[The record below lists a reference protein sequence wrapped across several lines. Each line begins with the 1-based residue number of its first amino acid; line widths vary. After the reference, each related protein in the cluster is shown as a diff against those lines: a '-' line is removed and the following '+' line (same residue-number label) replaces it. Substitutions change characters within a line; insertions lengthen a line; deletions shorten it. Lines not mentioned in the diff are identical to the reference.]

1 MTHSATTE
9 PRRAR
14 RAESGGGR
22 RRARKG
28 RRRWGR
34 IVLLSLLVLLLAAG
48 GTGYWLYRG
57 LDGNIDG
64 VDLDEALGDD
74 RPEKLPTSGQN
85 LLVLGS
91 DSRAGDNA
99 SLGTGKVSGAR
110 SDTALV
116 VHIPEGRDQAVAVS
130 IPRDT
135 LVSRPECTA
144 SDGTAHPAADRVMF
158 NSVYSLA
165 GPACVVKT
173 VEKMSGVRMDHYM
186 EIDFAGFKGL
196 VDAIGGVTVTV
207 DEPIRDSASGL
218 DLSAGTHRL
227 NGTESLA
234 FVRTRHGVG
243 DGSDL
248 GRIGLQQQFMIAL
261 LSEIKQQDLLG
272 SPTKT
277 YKIADTLTSAL
288 TTDSELASLTS
299 LADFARS
306 MNGVDPASMET
317 IMLPVAYD
325 KTDPNRVVAAEPQ
338 ATELWKA
345 IRSDSPVPSPPRSP
359 RRPAADR
366 AGPPAAGRQCPS
378 VCHRVRARPVPGS
391 WRATFGTPSGP
402 SSATTTRPRPSR
414 ARAGA
419 PWQGSASAY
428 HQKPPAS
435 FSVPPMP
442 STAVPSWSR

>member
-1 MTHSATTE
+1 MTTSATTE
-9 PRRAR
+9 SRRVQPD
-14 RAESGGGR
+14 SGGGR
-22 RRARKG
+22 RRAQRP

-48 GTGYWLYRG
+48 GTGYWLYSD
-57 LDGNIDG
+57 LNGNIDG
-64 VDLDEALGDD
+64 VDLDKALGED

-91 DSRAGDNA
+91 DSRGGANA

-135 LVSRPECTA
+135 LVTRPECA
-144 SDGTAHPAADRVMF
+144 KSDGSTLPAAERVMF
-158 NSVYSLA
+158 NSVYSTA

-207 DEPIRDSASGL
+207 DEPIKDTSSGL
-218 DLSAGTHRL
+218 DLSAGTHKL
-227 NGTESLA
+227 DGTDSLA
-234 FVRTRHGVG
+234 FVRTRHGIG

-261 LSEIKQQDLLG
+261 LSEVKRQDLFG

-288 TTDSELASLTS
+288 TTDAELASLTS
-299 LADFARS
+299 LAKFARS
-306 MNGVDPASMET
+306 MNGVDPATMET

-325 KTDPNRVVAAEPQ
+325 KVDPNRVVAAQPQ
-338 ATELWKA
+338 AEQLWKA
-345 IRSDSPVPSPPRSP
+345 IRSDAEIPESAKKSP
-359 RRPAADR
+359 
-366 AGPPAAGRQCPS
+366 
-378 VCHRVRARPVPGS
+378 
-391 WRATFGTPSGP
+391 ATGG
-402 SSATTTRPRPSR
+402 
-414 ARAGA
+414 
-419 PWQGSASAY
+419 
-428 HQKPPAS
+428 
-435 FSVPPMP
+435 
-442 STAVPSWSR
+442 

>member
-14 RAESGGGR
+14 RAAPDGGR
-22 RRARKG
+22 RAPRR

-34 IVLLSLLVLLLAAG
+34 IVLLSLVVLLLALG
-48 GTGYWLYRG
+48 GTGYWLYSG
-57 LDGNIDG
+57 LNGNIDG
-64 VDLDEALGDD
+64 VDLDKALGTD

-99 SLGTGKVSGAR
+99 SLGTGKVAGAR

-116 VHIPEGRDQAVAVS
+116 VHIPEGRKQAVAVS

-135 LVSRPECTA
+135 LVTRPECEK
-144 SDGTAHPAADRVMF
+144 SDGSALPEAERVMF
-158 NSVYSLA
+158 NSVYSQA

-196 VDAIGGVTVTV
+196 VDAIGGVPVTV
-207 DEPIRDSASGL
+207 EEPIKDAESGL
-218 DLSAGTHRL
+218 DLSAGTHTL
-227 NGTESLA
+227 DGTESLA

-248 GRIGLQQQFMIAL
+248 GRIGLQQQFLIAL
-261 LSEIKQQDLLG
+261 LSEVKKQDLLG

-277 YKIADTLTSAL
+277 YKIADSLTTAL

-306 MNGVDPASMET
+306 MNGVDPATMET

-345 IRSDSPVPSPPRSP
+345 VRSDSEIPESAKKSP
-359 RRPAADR
+359 
-366 AGPPAAGRQCPS
+366 
-378 VCHRVRARPVPGS
+378 
-391 WRATFGTPSGP
+391 ATGG
-402 SSATTTRPRPSR
+402 
-414 ARAGA
+414 
-419 PWQGSASAY
+419 
-428 HQKPPAS
+428 
-435 FSVPPMP
+435 
-442 STAVPSWSR
+442 

>member
-9 PRRAR
+9 SRRAQP
-14 RAESGGGR
+14 ESGGGR
-22 RRARKG
+22 RRPK

-34 IVLLSLLVLLLAAG
+34 IVLLSLLAVVLAAG
-48 GTGYWLYRG
+48 GTAYWLYSD
-57 LDGNIDG
+57 LNGNIDG
-64 VDLDEALGDD
+64 VDLDEALGED

-85 LLVLGS
+85 VLVLGS

-99 SLGTGKVSGAR
+99 GLGTGKVAGAR

-116 VHIPEGRDQAVAVS
+116 MHIPEGRRQAVAVS

-135 LVSRPECTA
+135 LVTRPECTKA
-144 SDGTAHPAADRVMF
+144 DGSALPQAERVMF
-158 NSVYSLA
+158 NSVYSTA

-207 DEPIRDSASGL
+207 DEPIKDSSSGL
-218 DLSAGTHRL
+218 DLSAGTHKL
-227 NGTESLA
+227 DGTDSLA

-261 LSEIKQQDLLG
+261 LSEVKKQDLFG

-317 IMLPVAYD
+317 VMLPVAYD
-325 KTDPNRVVAAEPQ
+325 KTDPNRVVAAHPQ
-338 ATELWKA
+338 ADQLWKA
-345 IRSDSPVPSPPRSP
+345 IRSDAEIPESAKKSP
-359 RRPAADR
+359 
-366 AGPPAAGRQCPS
+366 
-378 VCHRVRARPVPGS
+378 
-391 WRATFGTPSGP
+391 ATGG
-402 SSATTTRPRPSR
+402 
-414 ARAGA
+414 
-419 PWQGSASAY
+419 
-428 HQKPPAS
+428 
-435 FSVPPMP
+435 
-442 STAVPSWSR
+442 